1 MDIYIVNNKVNQAK
15 IAQRLESASECD
27 YLIIVPN
34 ARQNN
39 YSIAVAQQ
47 QYKQQQHNNN
57 SNKSVYCA
65 LNNKTQE

>member
-15 IAQRLESASECD
+15 IAQRLECECD

-39 YSIAVAQQ
+39 YSIAAAQQ
-47 QYKQQQHNNN
+47 QQQQ
-57 SNKSVYCA
+57 
-65 LNNKTQE
+65 